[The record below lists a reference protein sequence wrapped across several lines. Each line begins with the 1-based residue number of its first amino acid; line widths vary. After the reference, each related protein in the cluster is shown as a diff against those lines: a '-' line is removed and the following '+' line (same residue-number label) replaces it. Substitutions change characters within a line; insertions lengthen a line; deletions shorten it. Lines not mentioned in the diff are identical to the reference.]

1 MEAMLSARSGGK
13 LSARSTAPKTGPFGS
28 SSSVAPSF
36 SSSNTAHSSVSSAKA
51 AKMKKQ
57 IESVSSA
64 RSDLSVLSNPWDD
77 AGMTHQQFLD
87 TQPMPKLVM
96 KTLKQLDFFMKKYG
110 YKTADLFRRR
120 DLNLSLQQG
129 GNDQLLNVEELV
141 QIVSRITSD
150 IYPGDIRR
158 VVHYLDANDNGELDY
173 EELDSALRRARRD
186 MLKLDGMGQIASL
199 TLTDP
204 NKAKEVMC
212 MTTRSA
218 MKAAGYRGRR
228 KKPRD

>member
-1 MEAMLSARSGGK
+1 
-13 LSARSTAPKTGPFGS
+13 
-28 SSSVAPSF
+28 
-36 SSSNTAHSSVSSAKA
+36 
-51 AKMKKQ
+51 
-57 IESVSSA
+57 
-64 RSDLSVLSNPWDD
+64 
-77 AGMTHQQFLD
+77 
-87 TQPMPKLVM
+87 MPKLVM

-110 YKTADLFRRR
+110 YKTADLFRRK

-129 GNDQLLNVEELV
+129 KKDQLLSVDELV
-141 QIVSRITSD
+141 AIVGRISPD

-186 MLKLDGMGQIASL
+186 MLPLDGMGKIAEL

-204 NKAKEVMC
+204 GKAKEVML

-218 MKAAGYRGRR
+218 QRAAGYKGRR
-228 KKPRD
+228 KKRDQSS